1 MALVLFMKKRRVRKS
16 SIRNNMNI
24 IDKAQIS
31 KIQRSVRKMIY
42 KKTLKFMRRIKALR
56 EQ

>member
-31 KIQRSVRKMIY
+31 KIQRLVRKMIY

-56 EQ
+56 E